1 MRKDTFNVPS
11 VAETLLALIDKNPQ
25 KGDMFWMP
33 QA

>member
-11 VAETLLALIDKNPQ
+11 VAEALPLVDKNPH